1 MMPLK
6 LKPTRYNGDFMT
18 LNKLSNADLNAI
30 VLAAEEVISALAGEN
45 DEVHRDNSS
54 KMCAIWDDL
63 NDRYAPPEVVKAMAS
78 ELLAYREA
86 SREPVADVVAW
97 NKPGE
102 ERTCDIRWRRFDI
115 APGPLFAA
123 PPLAAKVP
131 DEVTFEQAML
141 MAYGLTPAEAFQ
153 KAWNHLRSTVLK
165 QQNQQNEP
173 NK

>member
-1 MMPLK
+1 MAAVVLMTLE

-78 ELLAYREA
+78 ELLAYRN
-86 SREPVADVVAW
+86 SSQKPVVWTDGVELRDIEKHGCAYIFKIDPTNQFTDPHRQIMLYTAPQPTADM
-97 NKPGE
+97 E
-102 ERTCDIRWRRFDI
+102 E
-115 APGPLFAA
+115 L
-123 PPLAAKVP
+123 
-131 DEVTFEQAML
+131 
-141 MAYGLTPAEAFQ
+141 
-153 KAWNHLRSTVLK
+153 
-165 QQNQQNEP
+165 QNQRNED

>member
-1 MMPLK
+1 MAAVVLMPLK

-102 ERTCDIRWRRFDI
+102 ERTCDIRWRRFDV
-115 APGPLFAA
+115 APGPLYASARPAPVIMDFVLIRRALANAGIAA
-123 PPLAAKVP
+123 PETNGELSSSHIRGILRFVA
-131 DEVTFEQAML
+131 EQ
-141 MAYGLTPAEAFQ
+141 
-153 KAWNHLRSTVLK
+153 
-165 QQNQQNEP
+165 
-173 NK
+173 